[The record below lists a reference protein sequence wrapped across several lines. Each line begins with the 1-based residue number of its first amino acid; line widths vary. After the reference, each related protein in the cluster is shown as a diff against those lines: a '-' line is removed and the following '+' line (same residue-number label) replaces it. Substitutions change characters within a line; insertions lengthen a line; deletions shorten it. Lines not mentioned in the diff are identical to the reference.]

1 MILYL
6 RFSWFL
12 SFLTVL
18 EAHVCLH
25 ISRLLSLEK
34 KRKVCIGNLEHAL
47 AQLKVHGKRPS
58 LMLSPQEE
66 EKLGGDSGRTGKG
79 RRSEVDAIV
88 LYENELTDLNEQIV
102 KQIELVRKRSRPKLT
117 PSKGKSYGMYDSSV
131 GSRKSSADGSE
142 HGDEENDFVRPGV
155 LFTGVENLDQ
165 GDALPPVSVKR
176 RGENRKVDFVSG
188 TKDAGPNNFAR
199 RFASNTTS
207 TLQAAGSM
215 VTRKAVRLTT
225 KRVRQAQETVSTA
238 TEVVSSVLLNEE
250 DGTADD
256 AGFVTFT
263 SLVATHCALQMSQHH
278 EPFMLETVAAPDEPN
293 HIFWGNVGKNKE
305 LLHTGYLTATAV
317 TIAICLFWT
326 FIVSFIVNLTNLD
339 YLNTTFPRMDDI
351 LKENPWIVQVLSILS
366 PVLLLIF
373 NSGLLPI
380 VLKSVSRLECPAS
393 DSLLEASAFWKM
405 ATFTIIQTFL

>member
-1 MILYL
+1 
-6 RFSWFL
+6 
-12 SFLTVL
+12 
-18 EAHVCLH
+18 
-25 ISRLLSLEK
+25 
-34 KRKVCIGNLEHAL
+34 LEHAL

-58 LMLSPQEE
+58 LILSLQEK

-79 RRSEVDAIV
+79 RRPEGDAIV

-142 HGDEENDFVRPGV
+142 HGDEENDCVRPGV
-155 LFTGVENLDQ
+155 LFTGVENLDR
-165 GDALPPVSVKR
+165 GDALPPVSVER
-176 RGENRKVDFVSG
+176 RGESRKVDFASG

-263 SLVATHCALQMSQHH
+263 SLVATHCALQMSH
-278 EPFMLETVAAPDEPN
+278 LC
-293 HIFWGNVGKNKE
+293 WK
-305 LLHTGYLTATAV
+305 L
-317 TIAICLFWT
+317 W
-326 FIVSFIVNLTNLD
+326 
-339 YLNTTFPRMDDI
+339 
-351 LKENPWIVQVLSILS
+351 
-366 PVLLLIF
+366 
-373 NSGLLPI
+373 LLPMSQI
-380 VLKSVSRLECPAS
+380 ISSG
-393 DSLLEASAFWKM
+393 
-405 ATFTIIQTFL
+405 ATWERIRSCCTLVILRQLP